1 MTPDTRTTENREPRT
16 EAGRRLITMLAQ
28 IDPEPQGIGWVNDAI
43 LAIEA
48 EAAQGAA
55 PLDVSDRDKTVENL
69 IIALAYRYDDDE
81 RGTPCFC
88 ATGGDAVDGR
98 GRIISHTPRCR
109 SARLTLDKWSEGAA
123 PRAEGL
129 DANWLSDELGMHQ
142 FVNDRQCDCGDWDTF
157 RDKGTFN
164 DHVAAEIVA
173 RLSERRDKEGT
184 E

>member
-1 MTPDTRTTENREPRT
+1 MTPDTRTTENPEPRT
-16 EAGRRLITMLAQ
+16 DDWLADYVRHHQ
-28 IDPEPQGIGWVNDAI
+28 CWQADPNVTIADWHRGI

-48 EAAQGAA
+48 EAAQ
-55 PLDVSDRDKTVENL
+55 
-69 IIALAYRYDDDE
+69 
-81 RGTPCFC
+81 
-88 ATGGDAVDGR
+88 
-98 GRIISHTPRCR
+98 
-109 SARLTLDKWSEGAA
+109 GAA